1 MELSDGNILVGW
13 DMLGVQAVQNVTRTV
28 ETAAEPQVINDPE
41 LEWGREVVEQEASP
55 GLEEVNEDV
64 VYIDGQEVQRIQTR
78 EPTVLVEAVPK
89 ITRYGTYNPYGG
101 TAGDPATGCLL
112 YTSRCV

>member
-1 MELSDGNILVGW
+1 MFEFITPFPVEIL
-13 DMLGVQAVQNVTRTV
+13 TRTV

-78 EPTVLVEAVPK
+78 DLRHRLHQHGRL
-89 ITRYGTYNPYGG
+89 TRLNALHLLAGTG
-101 TAGDPATGCLL
+101 L
-112 YTSRCV
+112 